1 MSKNILTLLSI
12 LNDTISRI
20 VQYFFYFN
28 FDDFFTFNFN
38 DFDTTNNGSACLN
51 SRLNRQVTGFCS
63 NATMAQIIH
72 SHKTSFLNQKY
83 LKLSL
88 NKLNKR
94 RRDVQQRRLAIQ
106 STVTSFSEMTPGE
119 QNETL
124 ICALMCN
131 CMNLMPKIKF

>member
-1 MSKNILTLLSI
+1 M
-12 LNDTISRI
+12 
-20 VQYFFYFN
+20 
-28 FDDFFTFNFN
+28 
-38 DFDTTNNGSACLN
+38 G
-51 SRLNRQVTGFCS
+51 
-63 NATMAQIIH
+63 QIIH

-124 ICALMCN
+124 IATMHTCGSIEQTGFNETGA
-131 CMNLMPKIKF
+131 